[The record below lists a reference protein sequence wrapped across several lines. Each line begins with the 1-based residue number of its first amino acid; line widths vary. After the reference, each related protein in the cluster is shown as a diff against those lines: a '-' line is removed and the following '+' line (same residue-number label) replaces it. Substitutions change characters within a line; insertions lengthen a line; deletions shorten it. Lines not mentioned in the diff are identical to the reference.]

1 MGLFLSDLTWEDAK
15 KAFDRIQTVMIPIG
29 STEQHGPHLPL
40 GTDWMIAEELAKRVT
55 PRLDI
60 ITTQVIP
67 VGYTEHHM
75 DFPGTISVK
84 MNNLTNYMIDIC
96 ESLIQ
101 WGAKRFVLMNG
112 HGGNLDS
119 LTQVAGAI
127 REKYGI
133 LSTIIQWWEAIPEFR
148 GELTDPHAGYA
159 ETAIAA
165 VIRHDCV
172 KYDRAKIAR
181 TRPLTESI
189 VTGGDTLLQFKGGI
203 FRTFLRTRDI
213 SSLGSMVE
221 QFTKSP
227 ERDLSSVPVEYGH
240 AYLGALT
247 ELIVEFVQD
256 FSKVGPFEPTEHR
269 VA

>member
-1 MGLFLSDLTWEDAK
+1 MGIFLSDLTWEDAK
-15 KAFDRIQTVMIPIG
+15 KAFDRSQTVLIPIG

-55 PRLDI
+55 PRVDV

-67 VGYTEHHM
+67 IGYTEHHM

-84 MNNLTNYMIDIC
+84 MNNLTGYMTDVC
-96 ESLIQ
+96 ESLVR
-101 WGAKRFVLMNG
+101 WGSKRIVFMNG
-112 HGGNLDS
+112 HGGNLES
-119 LTQVAGAI
+119 LTQVAGAM
-127 REKYGI
+127 RKKYGI

-165 VIRHDCV
+165 VIRHDYV
-172 KYDRAKIAR
+172 RYDRAKIAR
-181 TRPLTESI
+181 TKSLSKNI
-189 VTGGDTLLQFKGGI
+189 ATGGDTLLQFKGGL

-221 QFTKSP
+221 QFTPSP
-227 ERDLSSVPVEYGH
+227 ERDLSLVPTEYGH
-240 AYLGALT
+240 AYLDALT
-247 ELIVEFVQD
+247 DLIVEFIQE
-256 FSKVGPFEPTEHR
+256 FSQVGPFEPDR
-269 VA
+269 KL